1 MDFLH
6 ENDKEVV
13 RNILEP
19 DLFEPDTFEAVPM
32 GMGVTMIVGQ
42 LKDQSLVQLQLNP
55 GRQYVQGVKF
65 EKPTWDIQSALEWL
79 QENMQHFEKKD
90 AETVKTNF
98 AKETHNIDGVEVFSV
113 GKWNNQSFTEADL
126 DKMVDTFEKT
136 SDTVRP
142 FLKLGHDD
150 EQALLKK
157 DGLPAAGWVSK
168 LYRKG
173 GKLLADFTDIP
184 KKIYELIENRAYRKV
199 SIELFKNVEILDDKF
214 DFLISGVALLG
225 AETPGVLNLKDILD
239 RFKIK
244 SYDSNCTFSHECEQL
259 IIDLD
264 NNGGSMDQE
273 LIDAKARI
281 KELEKEKAKQETEL
295 ANFKKQ
301 SEDGSKTAKQLEQE
315 LKETKEK
322 FAKTAKE
329 LKEKEIKAQVS
340 ELKAAGT
347 ITPAMEKGVFQ
358 LLSDDI
364 EKFSITKDEK
374 DVDATK
380 YELVKHLF
388 DLAKAGDVNTDEKTV
403 DGDPVGT
410 DKKDLFTKID
420 AEIETY
426 AKENKVSYGE
436 AYTVVTEKYQDQLKA
451 AE

>member
-6 ENDKEVV
+6 ENDNEVM

-19 DLFEPDTFEAVPM
+19 DLFVDDSFEAVPM
-32 GMGVTMIVGQ
+32 GMGVTMIVGM

-79 QENMQHFEKKD
+79 QENMKHFEAKD
-90 AETVKTNF
+90 AEVVQANF
-98 AKETHNIDGVEVFSV
+98 AKKQMHSIEGVEVFSV
-113 GKWNNQSFTEADL
+113 GKWNDQSFTEADL
-126 DKMVDTFEKT
+126 DKMVESFNKT

-150 EQALLKK
+150 TQKLLQTE
-157 DGLPAAGWVSK
+157 GLPAAGWVSK

-173 GKLLADFTDIP
+173 GKLVADFTDIP
-184 KKIYELIENRAYRKV
+184 NKIYELIENRAYRKV
-199 SIELFKNVEILDDKF
+199 SIELFKNVEILEEKF

-244 SYDSNCTFSHECEQL
+244 SYDSTCTFSHECEQL

-264 NNGGSMDQE
+264 NGGTMNQD

-295 ANFKKQ
+295 ANFQKQ
-301 SEDGSKTAKQLEQE
+301 NAESSKTAAQLEKE

-322 FAKTAKE
+322 FAKTAAD
-329 LKEKEIKAQVS
+329 LKAKEIQAQVG
-340 ELKAAGT
+340 ELKASGT

-358 LLSDDI
+358 LLSDDV
-364 EKFSITKDEK
+364 EKFSIQKDDK
-374 DVDATK
+374 DVEATK
-380 YELVKHLF
+380 FDLIKHLF
-388 DLAKAGDVNTDEKTV
+388 DLAKAGDVNTDEQSV

-410 DKKDLFTKID
+410 DKKDIFTKID
-420 AEIETY
+420 SEIETY